1 MKGTKHKSD
10 AWRPPG
16 QPQKDTKRKR
26 RLWPPGNPPR
36 FPGSEV
42 WESVR
47 IMSVPGPWVYNM
59 PKDVGALAARLG
71 LPVQEVVQ
79 LIDGGRVPLRRWL
92 NKNRR
97 PYGPPVVLIHDALKV
112 EGIVDKSLLVGRP
125 MGSPWARRGRPKAV
139 IGEKD

>member
-1 MKGTKHKSD
+1 M
-10 AWRPPG
+10 
-16 QPQKDTKRKR
+16 KDTKRKR

-71 LPVQEVVQ
+71 LPVPDLIQ
-79 LIDGGRVPLRRWL
+79 LIDDGKIPLRRWL
-92 NKNRR
+92 NKHRR
-97 PYGPPVVLIHDALKV
+97 PYGPHAVVIHDVLNV
-112 EGIVDKSLLVGRP
+112 EGIEDRNP
-125 MGSPWARRGRPKAV
+125 PEGRPK
-139 IGEKD
+139 GNPWRK